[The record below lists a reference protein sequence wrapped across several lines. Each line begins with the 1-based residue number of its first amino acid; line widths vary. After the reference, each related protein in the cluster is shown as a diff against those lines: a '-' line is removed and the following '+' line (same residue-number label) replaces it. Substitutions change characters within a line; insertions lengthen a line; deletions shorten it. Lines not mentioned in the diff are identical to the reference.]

1 MTLFD
6 EVLLASIS
14 FYADPHTPFL
24 FVTRIL
30 RLAALRTGVFDFA
43 QS

>member
-6 EVLLASIS
+6 VVLFASIS
-14 FYADPHTPFL
+14 FYAAPHTPFL

-30 RLAALRTGVFDFA
+30 RLAALRTGDLRFA
-43 QS
+43 SS